1 MKILVDLPNQPARKN
16 MVEKLLSDRAAPDID
31 YETIAKKLEG
41 YSGSDI
47 RLVCKEAA
55 MRPLRKLLFQL
66 EGIEVNETQSKAS
79 KFKPRGKEEVILPDP
94 VEMNDLE

>member
-1 MKILVDLPNQPARKN
+1 
-16 MVEKLLSDRAAPDID
+16 MVEKLLSDRAASDID
-31 YETIAKKLEG
+31 YEVIADRLEG

-66 EGIEVNETQSKAS
+66 
-79 KFKPRGKEEVILPDP
+79 
-94 VEMNDLE
+94 

>member
-1 MKILVDLPNQPARKN
+1 
-16 MVEKLLSDRAAPDID
+16 MVEKLLSDRSAPDID
-31 YETIAKKLEG
+31 YDIIGSRLEG

-66 EGIEVNETQSKAS
+66 
-79 KFKPRGKEEVILPDP
+79 
-94 VEMNDLE
+94 